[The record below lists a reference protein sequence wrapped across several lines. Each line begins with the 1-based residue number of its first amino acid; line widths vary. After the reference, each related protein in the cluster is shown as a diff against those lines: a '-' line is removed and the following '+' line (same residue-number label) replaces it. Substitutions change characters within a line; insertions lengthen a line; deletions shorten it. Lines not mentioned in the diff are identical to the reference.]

1 MSAALTLP
9 YVWAT
14 ASAASSNPEH
24 AKRAAGGGNA
34 FYRRRTE
41 NLLQRYLQASLAVG
55 RAPLVGPDL
64 TLRGRATSCRRKNFE
79 DVVIFAIDVEKCLQR
94 LNRHDLRL
102 VVKIAIQEYMF
113 MEVAAQIRDGRA
125 DGSAGL
131 WEGAGSSDGGVFEER
146 IADSLGTKIFCQEGR

>member
-14 ASAASSNPEH
+14 ASAPPLQQERKPATTT
-24 AKRAAGGGNA
+24 GGNA

-41 NLLQRYLQASLAVG
+41 GLLRRYLQASLAVG
-55 RAPLVGPDL
+55 RVPIVAPDM

-79 DVVIFAIDVEKCLQR
+79 DVVIFTIDVEKCLR
-94 LNRHDLRL
+94 MLDAEGLRL

-113 MEVAAQIRDGRA
+113 LDVAEQTGMDVRTVARCYGKALDR
-125 DGSAGL
+125 L
-131 WEGAGSSDGGVFEER
+131 TEEFLKRKLLVF
-146 IADSLGTKIFCQEGR
+146 

>member
-14 ASAASSNPEH
+14 ASAASQEEGC
-24 AKRAAGGGNA
+24 AKGAIAGGNA

-41 NLLQRYLQASLAVG
+41 RLLRRYLQASLAVG
-55 RAPLVGPDL
+55 RVPSISPDM

-79 DVVIFAIDVEKCLQR
+79 DVVIFTIDVEKCLRR
-94 LNRHDLRL
+94 LAPDELRL

-113 MEVAAQIRDGRA
+113 IEAAAQT
-125 DGSAGL
+125 GL
-131 WEGAGSSDGGVFEER
+131 DVRTVARCYGKALDRLTEEFLR
-146 IADSLGTKIFCQEGR
+146 RRLLDFSR

>member
-14 ASAASSNPEH
+14 ASAPPSNQER
-24 AKRAAGGGNA
+24 AKGAAGGGNA

-94 LNRHDLRL
+94 LNPHDLRL

-113 MEVAAQIRDGRA
+113 MEVATQIGMDVRTVVRGYGKALDRLTGEFLKRE
-125 DGSAGL
+125 L
-131 WEGAGSSDGGVFEER
+131 L
-146 IADSLGTKIFCQEGR
+146 IP

>member
-14 ASAASSNPEH
+14 ASAPPPHGEQQHAAS
-24 AKRAAGGGNA
+24 GGNA

-41 NLLQRYLQASLAVG
+41 GLLRRYLQASLAVG
-55 RAPLVGPDL
+55 RVPSVVPDM

-79 DVVIFAIDVEKCLQR
+79 DIVIFTIDVEKCLRR
-94 LNRHDLRL
+94 LAPNELRL

-113 MEVAAQIRDGRA
+113 IEAAAQTGMDVRTVARCYGKALDR
-125 DGSAGL
+125 L
-131 WEGAGSSDGGVFEER
+131 TEEFLR
-146 IADSLGTKIFCQEGR
+146 RKLLDFSR